1 MTGSKQTQISVYKYR
16 TGAQYTDGLY
26 IIRISI
32 IEYNSLSVIY
42 CNRYITDRCPPA
54 VCMLILQSVFG
65 AVMQCVVTGIVFAK
79 LARPN
84 RRAET
89 IMFSKKA
96 VIRRDQ
102 DDTLCLVFRVG
113 DMRSSQLIGVNI
125 HTVLVHKRIN
135 SEKSTIHL
143 EQECLRTTTEAN
155 RHRHDDDDD
164 ATGFYFLAWPIKIIH
179 RIDERSPLW
188 NLSPNDLLVASFEI
202 VVVLEATCEAT
213 GATIQVRTSY
223 LPSEIL
229 WGHRLVSL
237 VTCQK
242 DNGRFKVDY
251 SQFHEVAPVYTPEVS
266 AYDLSTNKYIY
277 KHPSDSVEI
286 INETTTTTFNTAQRQ
301 NNNNNNSVNYKLKPI
316 SSSSV

>member
-1 MTGSKQTQISVYKYR
+1 
-16 TGAQYTDGLY
+16 
-26 IIRISI
+26 
-32 IEYNSLSVIY
+32 
-42 CNRYITDRCPPA
+42 
-54 VCMLILQSVFG
+54 MLILQSVFG

-96 VIRRDQ
+96 VIRRDRNN
-102 DDTLCLVFRVG
+102 TLCLVFRVG
-113 DMRSSQLIGVNI
+113 DMRISQLIGVNI
-125 HTVLVHKRIN
+125 HTVLVHKRLN
-135 SEKSTIHL
+135 SENSTIHL

-155 RHRHDDDDD
+155 HRHDDDDD
-164 ATGFYFLAWPIKIIH
+164 DSAGFYFLAWPIKVIH

-188 NLSPNDLLVASFEI
+188 NLSPNDLLVANFEI

-229 WGHRLVSL
+229 WGHSLVSL

-251 SQFHEVAPVYTPEVS
+251 SQFHEVVAVYTPEVS
-266 AYDLSTNKYIY
+266 ACELSTDKHLH
-277 KHPSDSVEI
+277 KHPPDSVEI
-286 INETTTTTFNTAQRQ
+286 LDETTTTTTTTFNTTLGH
-301 NNNNNNSVNYKLKPI
+301 NNNNNNSVNNKLKAI
-316 SSSSV
+316 SSSPV